1 MKNHNTKFLNYFNFL
16 FKVLILIIVTF
27 SLKADENNIG
37 IVSEIKG
44 EAIAINDDLEER
56 DLSVFDSIF
65 SNEEI
70 FTTENSSITLQF
82 NDDTTIIMKEL
93 TSLVVSDFENSKLDP
108 KFKSKVSKGKI
119 VVETGSIAK
128 NKTGEMEVI
137 VNTTSL
143 GLRGTRVNAALDPS
157 GKLDV
162 SLGEDNFGN
171 VGQIKIIN
179 NGMPDIYEQQ
189 TIFSTD
195 EVFTIS
201 DYEVIKRE
209 KSTEEQNEEKLSNE
223 TFVNNSKINEEEI
236 EIQLTS
242 KLASGKIDDANND
255 GKIDTDDVEVLKNQ
269 ILDQKKK
276 KIEFIIDNS
285 KKENTEFLS
294 SVIDSSDEKNTGEV
308 LEKIISTK
316 DDLVED
322 VVEDL
327 SDKNN
332 EFLIISKS
340 EITAQIKEKI
350 FETIVSKETDNSAAI
365 LSKVMS
371 KSDEATI
378 SSVINNITDKNE
390 NAESKL
396 SLKVMADFTEKN
408 PERLEILASNNEDE
422 IQKLTISAVEEAASS
437 QEDAD
442 LIAKVVS
449 GASEEI
455 ANKVVAEVSKN
466 STDDKLALSA
476 KVMKSIID
484 INPDKIENLSEE
496 NKDLIIS
503 QTIEATKQQAES
515 DEDDGD
521 IDLGAVVSEIVM
533 NSKADTATKVLET
546 LNEQAKESDSEISL
560 SVFVNLSKNKNFED
574 KLDEI
579 SSKSSINENIVEKM
593 IEKSIEDIKD
603 DNDITL
609 IKNIIK
615 KSGDFLSNK
624 VIEINKKTIN
634 LNKLKINKIIVEII
648 KEEPVKAKKIIEIKK
663 EIIKEPIKPK
673 KIKEIK
679 DVIDTNIS
687 PN

>member
-56 DLSVFDSIF
+56 DLNVFDHIF

-137 VNTTSL
+137 VNTSSL
-143 GLRGTRVNAALDPS
+143 GLRGTRVNAALGPT
-157 GKLDV
+157 GKLNV
-162 SLGEDNFGN
+162 SLGKDNFGN
-171 VGQIKIIN
+171 VGLIELVSN
-179 NGMPDIYEQQ
+179 NQSQ
-189 TIFSTD
+189 SIFSTD
-195 EVFTIS
+195 QVIEIADDQIS
-201 DYEVIKRE
+201 KRE

-236 EIQLTS
+236 EIQLIS

-294 SVIDSSDEKNTGEV
+294 SVIDNSDEKNTGEV

-371 KSDEATI
+371 KSDETTI

-574 KLDEI
+574 KLEEI

-593 IEKSIEDIKD
+593 IEKSIENIKD
-603 DNDITL
+603 DNDLTL

-634 LNKLKINKIIVEII
+634 LNKLKINKIIGEII

>member
-56 DLSVFDSIF
+56 DLNVFDHIF

-137 VNTTSL
+137 VNTSSL
-143 GLRGTRVNAALDPS
+143 GLRGTRVNAALGPT
-157 GKLDV
+157 GKLNV

-171 VGQIKIIN
+171 VGLIELVSN
-179 NGMPDIYEQQ
+179 NQSQ
-189 TIFSTD
+189 SIFSTD
-195 EVFTIS
+195 Q
-201 DYEVIKRE
+201 VIEIVDDQIGKRK

-294 SVIDSSDEKNTGEV
+294 SVIDNSDEKNTGEV

-574 KLDEI
+574 KLEEI
-579 SSKSSINENIVEKM
+579 SSKSSISENIVEKM

-603 DNDITL
+603 DNDLTL

-634 LNKLKINKIIVEII
+634 LNKLKINKIIGEII

>member
-56 DLSVFDSIF
+56 DLNVFDHIF

-137 VNTTSL
+137 VNTSSL
-143 GLRGTRVNAALDPS
+143 GLRGTRVNAALGPT
-157 GKLDV
+157 GKLNV
-162 SLGEDNFGN
+162 SLGKDNFGN
-171 VGQIKIIN
+171 VGLIELVSN
-179 NGMPDIYEQQ
+179 NQSQ
-189 TIFSTD
+189 SIFSTD
-195 EVFTIS
+195 QVIEIADDQIS
-201 DYEVIKRE
+201 KRE

-236 EIQLTS
+236 EIQLIS
-242 KLASGKIDDANND
+242 KLSSGKIDDANND
-255 GKIDTDDVEVLKNQ
+255 GKIDADDVEVLKNQ

-546 LNEQAKESDSEISL
+546 LNEQAKESDSGLSL
-560 SVFVNLSKNKNFED
+560 KVFVNLSKEENFEN
-574 KLDEI
+574 KLEKI
-579 SSKSSINENIVEKM
+579 SNQSSISENIVQEM
-593 IEKSIEDIKD
+593 IEKSIDDIEG
-603 DNDITL
+603 DNDLTL
-609 IKNIIK
+609 IKDIIND
-615 KSGDFLSNK
+615 SGNFLIDQ
-624 VIEINKKTIN
+624 VIKISKKTN
-634 LNKLKINKIIVEII
+634 NSNKLKIDDIIDEII
-648 KEEPVKAKKIIEIKK
+648 KEEPIKAKEIIEIKK
-663 EIIKEPIKPK
+663 EKEIIEKPIKPK

>member
-56 DLSVFDSIF
+56 DLNVFDHIF

-137 VNTTSL
+137 VNTSSL
-143 GLRGTRVNAALDPS
+143 GLRGTRVNAALGPT
-157 GKLDV
+157 GKLNV

-171 VGQIKIIN
+171 VGLIELVSN
-179 NGMPDIYEQQ
+179 NQSQ
-189 TIFSTD
+189 SIFSTD
-195 EVFTIS
+195 QVIEIADDQIS
-201 DYEVIKRE
+201 KRE

-236 EIQLTS
+236 EIQLIS
-242 KLASGKIDDANND
+242 KLSSGKIDDANND
-255 GKIDTDDVEVLKNQ
+255 GKIDADDVEVLKNQ

-396 SLKVMADFTEKN
+396 SLKIMADFTEKN

-496 NKDLIIS
+496 NKNLIIS

-574 KLDEI
+574 KLEEI

-593 IEKSIEDIKD
+593 IEKSIENIKD
-603 DNDITL
+603 DNDLTL

-634 LNKLKINKIIVEII
+634 LNKLKINKIIGEII

>member
-56 DLSVFDSIF
+56 DLNVFDHIF

-137 VNTTSL
+137 VNTSSL
-143 GLRGTRVNAALDPS
+143 GLRGTRVNAALGPT
-157 GKLDV
+157 GKLNV
-162 SLGEDNFGN
+162 SLGKDNFGN
-171 VGQIKIIN
+171 VGLIELVSN
-179 NGMPDIYEQQ
+179 NQSQ
-189 TIFSTD
+189 SIFSTD
-195 EVFTIS
+195 Q
-201 DYEVIKRE
+201 VIEIVDDQIGKRK

-466 STDDKLALSA
+466 SKDDKLALSA

-574 KLDEI
+574 KLEEI

-593 IEKSIEDIKD
+593 IEKSIENIKD
-603 DNDITL
+603 DNDLTL

-615 KSGDFLSNK
+615 KSGDFLTNK
-624 VIEINKKTIN
+624 IVEINKKTIN
-634 LNKLKINKIIVEII
+634 SNNLKINKIMDEII
-648 KEEPVKAKKIIEIKK
+648 KEEPVKAKEIIEIKK

>member
-56 DLSVFDSIF
+56 DLNVFDHIF

-137 VNTTSL
+137 VNTSSL
-143 GLRGTRVNAALDPS
+143 GLRGTRVNAALGPT
-157 GKLDV
+157 GKLNV
-162 SLGEDNFGN
+162 SLGKDNFGN
-171 VGQIKIIN
+171 VGLIELVSN
-179 NGMPDIYEQQ
+179 NQSQ
-189 TIFSTD
+189 SIFSTD
-195 EVFTIS
+195 QVIEIADDQIS
-201 DYEVIKRE
+201 KRE

-236 EIQLTS
+236 EIQLIS

-515 DEDDGD
+515 DEDDGE

-574 KLDEI
+574 KLEEI
-579 SSKSSINENIVEKM
+579 SSKSSISENIVEKM
-593 IEKSIEDIKD
+593 IEKSIENIKD
-603 DNDITL
+603 DNDLTL

-615 KSGDFLSNK
+615 KSGDFLTNK
-624 VIEINKKTIN
+624 IVEINKKTIN
-634 LNKLKINKIIVEII
+634 SNNLKINKIIDKII
-648 KEEPVKAKKIIEIKK
+648 KEEPVKAKEIIEIKK
-663 EIIKEPIKPK
+663 EKEIIEKPTKPK